1 MLSKCSLRLKLS
13 DFINTDIENQVMEK
27 INQAHDDLNTAVLLY
42 LWYEE
47 GEIKS
52 KDLKDFLVR
61 WEDKLQFKTIIKQGH
76 NIRPYEFIFW
86 DILPVDAPSNEWHRF
101 TYNYVNEE
109 NILDGLKKFYV
120 YTKFITTDKP
130 FKKQKRNDY
139 ED

>member
-27 INQAHDDLNTAVLLY
+27 INQAHAGLNTPILLY

-61 WEDKLQFKTIIKQGH
+61 WEDKLSFKTVVTQGH
-76 NIRPYEFIFW
+76 TVKCGDFIYF
-86 DILPVDAPSNEWHRF
+86 DITPVTAKEYSHKRF
-101 TYNYVNEE
+101 TYYYIDSNK
-109 NILDGLKKFYV
+109 ILNGLKHFYDI
-120 YTKFITTDKP
+120 TKFTTSNKSP
-130 FKKQKRNDY
+130 RKQKRNDY